1 MPLRKIAKKLQR
13 VIVSALK
20 KILINNLLHTRSM
33 YTISTDKSR
42 LDVAMIHRYLSEE
55 SYWARKIPRDLVER
69 SIENSICFGAYDGDR
84 QIGFARVVT
93 DRAVFAYVGDVFVC
107 ESYRGRGVS
116 KQLMQAIRD
125 HPDLQR
131 LRRWHLLTRDAHA
144 LYRQIGFQELA
155 KPEWHMEV
163 AVKDPY

>member
-1 MPLRKIAKKLQR
+1 
-13 VIVSALK
+13 
-20 KILINNLLHTRSM
+20 
-33 YTISTDKSR
+33 
-42 LDVAMIHRYLSEE
+42 
-55 SYWARKIPRDLVER
+55 
-69 SIENSICFGAYDGDR
+69 
-84 QIGFARVVT
+84 
-93 DRAVFAYVGDVFVC
+93 
-107 ESYRGRGVS
+107 
-116 KQLMQAIRD
+116 MQAIRD

>member
-69 SIENSICFGAYDGDR
+69 SIENSICFGAYDGVLD
-84 QIGFARVVT
+84 
-93 DRAVFAYVGDVFVC
+93 
-107 ESYRGRGVS
+107 SYRGRAVS

-125 HPDLQR
+125 HPISSVCADG
-131 LRRWHLLTRDAHA
+131 
-144 LYRQIGFQELA
+144 IF
-155 KPEWHMEV
+155 
-163 AVKDPY
+163 

>member
-1 MPLRKIAKKLQR
+1 
-13 VIVSALK
+13 
-20 KILINNLLHTRSM
+20 M

-55 SYWARKIPRDLVER
+55 SYWAKNIPRELVER
-69 SIENSICFGAYDGDR
+69 AIENSICFGAYDGER

-93 DRAVFAYVGDVFVC
+93 DRVVFAYVGDVFVLDA
-107 ESYRGRGVS
+107 YRGHGVS

-144 LYRQIGFQELA
+144 LYRQFGFQELA
-155 KPEWHMEV
+155 KPELHMEISV
-163 AVKDPY
+163 EDPYG

>member
-1 MPLRKIAKKLQR
+1 
-13 VIVSALK
+13 
-20 KILINNLLHTRSM
+20 M

-55 SYWARKIPRDLVER
+55 SYWAKDIPRDLVER
-69 SIENSICFGAYDGDR
+69 SVENAICFGAYDGNR

-93 DRAVFAYVGDVFVC
+93 DRAVFAYVGDVFVI

-125 HPDLQR
+125 HPDLR
-131 LRRWHLLTRDAHA
+131 GLRRWHLLTRDAHA
-144 LYRQIGFQELA
+144 LYKQFGFQELA
-155 KPEWHMEV
+155 NPEWHMEIS
-163 AVKDPY
+163 VKNPY

>member
-1 MPLRKIAKKLQR
+1 
-13 VIVSALK
+13 
-20 KILINNLLHTRSM
+20 M

-55 SYWARKIPRDLVER
+55 SYWAKNIPRELVER
-69 SIENSICFGAYDGDR
+69 AIENSICFGAYDGER

-93 DRAVFAYVGDVFVC
+93 DRVVYAYVGDVFVLDA
-107 ESYRGRGVS
+107 YRGRGVS

-144 LYRQIGFQELA
+144 LYRQFGFQELG
-155 KPEWHMEV
+155 KPELHMEIS
-163 AVKDPY
+163 VKDPYR